1 MINETEHNPDL
12 IIETEEAA
20 PVAAAPKKRGRPAKV
35 ERDIF
40 IQTWNKGINLNA
52 VAEALG
58 MPTTSVS
65 VKASLMR
72 KGGAKLKKFR
82 RGRKAKVKV

>member
-1 MINETEHNPDL
+1 MNSEEK
-12 IIETEEAA
+12 IIVDQPEGWIT
-20 PVAAAPKKRGRPAKV
+20 PTPKKRGRPAKV
-35 ERDIF
+35 EREIF
-40 IQTWNKGINLNA
+40 IQTWNKGANLNA